1 MQEIISLENTH
12 LEKATHDIAGQ
23 LSERSQRIYKND
35 IAHFV
40 AWLDD
45 KKIALKKI
53 TRSEYI
59 DYRSH
64 LSETYGVAAAERMFS
79 VARRLLKELAQKG
92 VVEKGITDDVR
103 GFSVEQETTHTAL
116 TLSQAKQLLQA
127 IDTTSIIGKRDFA
140 IVMLLLRT
148 GLRRFE
154 CVALNIGDLKNE
166 QGHTI
171 AIIRH
176 GKGNKRNAV
185 KVPVDVLRAIH
196 AYIEASN
203 RQNAS
208 PDASLF
214 VGFDRGDKPTEKRLD
229 TKTIERIVIRYGEK
243 IGVPDLTPHGLRAT
257 FITLSLEGG
266 AKLHQVQ
273 YAARH
278 KDPRT
283 TERYQ
288 TRKDNLDDNAVDYIK
303 L

>member
-1 MQEIISLENTH
+1 MS
-12 LEKATHDIAGQ
+12 
-23 LSERSQRIYKND
+23 
-35 IAHFV
+35 
-40 AWLDD
+40 
-45 KKIALKKI
+45 
-53 TRSEYI
+53 
-59 DYRSH
+59 
-64 LSETYGVAAAERMFS
+64 
-79 VARRLLKELAQKG
+79 
-92 VVEKGITDDVR
+92 KGIQSLLFDMVR
-103 GFSVEQETTHTAL
+103 
-116 TLSQAKQLLQA
+116 A
-127 IDTTSIIGKRDFA
+127 I
-140 IVMLLLRT
+140 
-148 GLRRFE
+148 
-154 CVALNIGDLKNE
+154 
-166 QGHTI
+166 
-171 AIIRH
+171 
-176 GKGNKRNAV
+176 KRNAV